1 MSRRTLDRGRAERV
15 VGNRR
20 GARQHAD
27 GSSLQAP
34 LSHGESGVGSLELS
48 LSCCVCCVC
57 SCVTC
62 HWWLV
67 GLVGW
72 LDVGWWLV
80 VWWCVLNCVFSVHC
94 AVCCV
99 LPNSNRNP
107 VSTLYVKSAMI
118 PPLQKRPFFHQ
129 INTKLQ

>member
-20 GARQHAD
+20 GARRHAD

-48 LSCCVCCVC
+48 LACVLCVFM
-57 SCVTC
+57 C
-62 HWWLV
+62 HMSLV
-67 GLVGW
+67 VGW

-80 VWWCVLNCVFSVHC
+80 VWWCVELCVQCSL
-94 AVCCV
+94 CCV
-99 LPNSNRNP
+99 LCATQFEP
-107 VSTLYVKSAMI
+107 KSGVHSI
-118 PPLQKRPFFHQ
+118 
-129 INTKLQ
+129 